1 MDNKCKDLT
10 KDVCD
15 QKEECKYAEGDKRNY
30 CRSATRRVYKGL
42 KKATSFLTKAFRPN
56 KTAKNK
62 VNVNNSSASYKTADS
77 GSIEFENAED
87 IPEYIVLPKINKTAK
102 NKWDRA
108 IAKYTIRKNIKNNVT
123 KIKENIRINY
133 LKTVCSDSHVCIA
146 FGTES
151 AKIRKLFD
159 NFSNFNLLSQ
169 PLKTIGKESANGFV
183 KELTYTKD
191 GYVANAILKSSSDP
205 GSDNLLYEEIVGIF
219 LNKIGKYVP
228 CFLETYGVYKYTSKA
243 FYNKMKDNNIVN
255 QINVVGNLQ
264 YLTEFNTNLIKYA
277 CSDQSQYLAIIIQY
291 LKDAKTLKDMYN
303 DISFRKNHL
312 IEILFQIYM
321 PLAHLTNI
329 FTHYDLHSS
338 NVLIYKPVNNG
349 YIEYSYHLKDGNIV
363 KFKSPYI
370 AKIIDYGRSFFY
382 DNKNRSSMWM
392 SDVVTKVCDTTYRH
406 GFYYLFQP
414 EYHYISS
421 SYYNQSHDLR
431 LLYILKMRNLKKQD
445 ITEPV
450 LLEMYDKLKY
460 DYKHGTQSRD
470 SGYPNSLNNCKDA
483 FKFLTHALMDPTF
496 INRNDSEFENSTKIG
511 ELHVYIDGKPME
523 FINE

>member
-1 MDNKCKDLT
+1 MDNKCKYLT
-10 KDVCD
+10 KDVCN

-42 KKATSFLTKAFRPN
+42 TKATNFLKKAFQPN
-56 KTAKNK
+56 KTAKNLSS
-62 VNVNNSSASYKTADS
+62 NSASYKSADS

-87 IPEYIVLPKINKTAK
+87 IPEYIVIPKINKTAK

-108 IAKYTIRKNIKNNVT
+108 IAKYTIRKYIKKNAT

-133 LKTVCSDSHVCIA
+133 LKTVCSDSHVCVA

-151 AKIRKLFD
+151 DKIRILFD

-169 PLKTIGKESANGFV
+169 PLKTIGAPSANGFV

-191 GYVANAILKSSSDP
+191 GYVANAILKSSADP

-228 CFLETYGVYKYTSKA
+228 CFLETYGVYKYTSEA
-243 FYNKMKDNNIVN
+243 FYNKMKNNKRVN
-255 QINVVGNLQ
+255 QTNVVGNLQ
-264 YLTEFNTNLIKYA
+264 YLTDFNTSLIKYA

-291 LKDAKTLKDMYN
+291 LKDAKTLNDMYN
-303 DISFRKNHL
+303 NVDFRENHL

-321 PLAHLTNI
+321 PLAHLTDK
-329 FTHYDLHSS
+329 FTHYDLHTS
-338 NVLIYKPVNNG
+338 NVLIYKPIDNK
-349 YIEYSYHLKDGNIV
+349 YIEYSYHLKNGKIV

-382 DNKNRSSMWM
+382 EKKNRSSIWLKEL
-392 SDVVTKVCDTTYRH
+392 VTKICDKTYRH

-414 EYHYISS
+414 EYYHISS

-431 LLYILKMRNLKKQD
+431 LLYTLKMKNLKKQD
-445 ITEPV
+445 ITEPA

-460 DYKHGTQSRD
+460 DDTYGTQSRNSD
-470 SGYPNSLNNCKDA
+470 YPKSLNNCQDA
-483 FKFLTHALMDPTF
+483 FKFLTDAITKKTF
-496 INRNDSEFENSTKIG
+496 IDRNDKEFENSTKIG
-511 ELHVYIDGKPME
+511 ELHIYTDGKKME
-523 FINE
+523 FIKQ